1 MELCTFCGVFFE
13 KISDLK
19 EHIKNIHS
27 GAGDSKSNIPEKNF
41 QTEKVNIIQEV
52 TIIQRPEFFRKN
64 LSAVQEGNRFKCL
77 VTSNFCNKKF
87 KTDRDLER
95 HILEEHKESLMDIN
109 IINNVIMMDSVLS
122 EFQNL
127 IARNFFFFPL
137 IFGHS

>member
-1 MELCTFCGVFFE
+1 MELCTFCGAFFE
-13 KISDLK
+13 KISDWK

-27 GAGDSKSNIPEKNF
+27 GADAANSKSNIRKKDF

-109 IINNVIMMDSVLS
+109 IINNVMMDSVLS
-122 EFQNL
+122 EF
-127 IARNFFFFPL
+127 
-137 IFGHS
+137 